1 MITPYEHKI
10 IEKVKHQME
19 INHAMMPDPPHEKD
33 DIPSMFT
40 QLSDEEFT
48 YLTEH
53 RYLLTILEQYSE
65 KFNEN

>member
-1 MITPYEHKI
+1 
-10 IEKVKHQME
+10 ME